1 MASLTDYLK
10 KGAEWAWEHSPGYL
24 MTEGAQMG
32 FQEGTK
38 YGEQLTDELGITNIS
53 GQEEAYSQA
62 QKTLE
67 QQQKAATETY
77 GTAQELIGQSRQSI
91 ADIIGPENVGL
102 YKSFIYSMDPEKYV
116 ASSEPLKE
124 FEFERDVS
132 KYMDP
137 AAKFQIDE
145 SVQAALQGMTGQ
157 GGITGGAAAR
167 ALQAEASQKASE
179 LYGDAWDR
187 MMKASEQEYGKERD
201 VLAAEQ
207 KAGEQRLGT
216 EQFRTKEL
224 GNLFGSYVGNLQGY
238 NEDIVNML
246 MAQMGTNLS
255 IAQAMA
261 QLGIDQASQPTWSQ
275 QMLGMGGQVANILGA
290 VK

>member
-1 MASLTDYLK
+1 MAWYDTLTDA
-10 KGAEWAWEHSPGYL
+10 GEWLWEHSP
-24 MTEGAQMG
+24 
-32 FQEGTK
+32 
-38 YGEQLTDELGITNIS
+38 YGITNEFLENAPEYAEQATDKLGITNIG
-53 GQEEAYSQA
+53 GQEEAYDEA

-67 QQQKAATETY
+67 EQQKAATETY
-77 GTAQELIGQSRQSI
+77 GQAQELLGQSRQSI
-91 ADIIGPENVGL
+91 ADIIGPGNVDL
-102 YKSFIYSMDPEKYV
+102 YKSMIYAMDPEKYV
-116 ASSEPLKE
+116 ASSEPLKS

-137 AAKFQIDE
+137 AAQYQIDQ
-145 SVQAALQGMTGQ
+145 SVNAALQAMTGQ
-157 GGITGGAAAR
+157 GGISGGAAAR

-179 LYGDAWDR
+179 LYGDAWER
-187 MMKASEQEYGKERD
+187 MMKATEQEYGKERD

-255 IAQAMA
+255 LAQAMA
-261 QLGIDQASQPTWSQ
+261 QLGIDRASAPTWGQ
-275 QMLGMGGQVANILGA
+275 QMLGIGGQAAQIAGA

>member
-1 MASLTDYLK
+1 MAWYDKLTDA
-10 KGAEWAWEHSPGYL
+10 GEWLWEHSPAGITQEF
-24 MTEGAQMG
+24 MDNAQ
-32 FQEGTK
+32 E
-38 YGEQLTDELGITNIS
+38 YAEQATDKLGITNVDE
-53 GQEEAYSQA
+53 QEEAYEKA

-67 QQQKAATETY
+67 EQQKAATETY
-77 GTAQELIGQSRQSI
+77 SHAQELLGQSRQSI
-91 ADIIGPENVGL
+91 ADIIGPENVNL
-102 YKSFIYSMDPEKYV
+102 YKSMIYAMDPEKYV
-116 ASSEPLKE
+116 ASSEPLKS

-157 GGITGGAAAR
+157 GGVTGGSAAR

-179 LYGDAWDR
+179 LYGDAWER
-187 MMKASEQEYGKERD
+187 MMKSTEQEYGKERD

-255 IAQAMA
+255 LAQAMA
-261 QLGIDQASQPTWSQ
+261 QLGIDRASAPTWLQ
-275 QMLGMGGQVANILGA
+275 QMLGMGGQAASIYGA

>member
-1 MASLTDYLK
+1 MAWYSPLTNLGSFLWETAAEAGEAA
-10 KGAEWAWEHSPGYL
+10 KGAF
-24 MTEGAQMG
+24 EGAKDAPKMI
-32 FQEGTK
+32 
-38 YGEQLTDELGITNIS
+38 TDEIGLTNVDE
-53 GQEEAYSQA
+53 QEEAYEEA
-62 QKTLE
+62 KKTLE
-67 QQQKAATETY
+67 EQQKAATETY
-77 GTAQELIGQSRQSI
+77 SQAQELLGQSRQSI
-91 ADIIGPENVGL
+91 ADIIGPENVNL
-102 YKSFIYSMDPEKYV
+102 YKSMIYAMDPEKYV
-116 ASSEPLKE
+116 ASSEPLKS

-157 GGITGGAAAR
+157 GGITGGSAAR

-179 LYGDAWDR
+179 LYGDAWER
-187 MMKASEQEYGKERD
+187 MMKSTEQEYGKERD

-224 GNLFGSYVGNLQGY
+224 GNLFGSFVGNLQGY

-255 IAQAMA
+255 LAQSIA
-261 QLGIDQASQPTWSQ
+261 QLGIDRASQPTWLQ
-275 QMLGMGGQVANILGA
+275 QILGMGGQAANIYGA
-290 VK
+290 IK

>member
-1 MASLTDYLK
+1 MAWYDKLT
-10 KGAEWAWEHSPGYL
+10 GAGEWLWEHSP
-24 MTEGAQMG
+24 
-32 FQEGTK
+32 
-38 YGEQLTDELGITNIS
+38 YGITNEFLENAPEYAEQATDKLGITNIG
-53 GQEEAYSQA
+53 GQEEAYEEA

-67 QQQKAATETY
+67 EQQKAATETY
-77 GTAQELIGQSRQSI
+77 GQAQELLGQSRQSI
-91 ADIIGPENVGL
+91 ADIIGPENVDL
-102 YKSFIYSMDPEKYV
+102 YKSMIYAMDPEKYV
-116 ASSEPLKE
+116 ASSEPLKS

-137 AAKFQIDE
+137 AAQYQIDQ
-145 SVQAALQGMTGQ
+145 SVNAALQAMTGQ
-157 GGITGGAAAR
+157 GGISGGAAAR

-179 LYGDAWDR
+179 LYGDAWNR
-187 MMKASEQEYGKERD
+187 MMKATEQEYGKEQD

-246 MAQMGTNLS
+246 MAQMRTNLS
-255 IAQAMA
+255 LAQAMA
-261 QLGIDQASQPTWSQ
+261 QLGIDQASQPTWLQ
-275 QMLGMGGQVANILGA
+275 QMLGIGGQAANIYGA

>member
-1 MASLTDYLK
+1 MAWYDKLT
-10 KGAEWAWEHSPGYL
+10 GAGEWLWEHSP
-24 MTEGAQMG
+24 
-32 FQEGTK
+32 
-38 YGEQLTDELGITNIS
+38 YGITNEFLENAPEYAEQATDKLGITNIG
-53 GQEEAYSQA
+53 GQEEAYDEA

-67 QQQKAATETY
+67 EQQKAATKTY
-77 GTAQELIGQSRQSI
+77 GQAQELLGQSRQSI
-91 ADIIGPENVGL
+91 ADIIGPENVDL
-102 YKSFIYSMDPEKYV
+102 YKSMIYAMDPEKYV
-116 ASSEPLKE
+116 ASSEPLKS

-137 AAKFQIDE
+137 AAQYQIDQ
-145 SVQAALQGMTGQ
+145 SVNAALQAMTGQ
-157 GGITGGAAAR
+157 GGISGGAAAR

-179 LYGDAWDR
+179 LYGDAWNR
-187 MMKASEQEYGKERD
+187 MMKATEQEYGKERD

-246 MAQMGTNLS
+246 MAQMRTNLS
-255 IAQAMA
+255 LAQAMA
-261 QLGIDQASQPTWSQ
+261 QLGIDQASQPTWLQ
-275 QMLGMGGQVANILGA
+275 QMLGMGGQAANIYGA

>member
-1 MASLTDYLK
+1 MAWYDKLTDA
-10 KGAEWAWEHSPGYL
+10 GEWLWKHSPAGI
-24 MTEGAQMG
+24 TQDFVDNAQ
-32 FQEGTK
+32 E
-38 YGEQLTDELGITNIS
+38 YAEQATDKLGITNIG
-53 GQEEAYSQA
+53 GQKEAYEQA

-67 QQQKAATETY
+67 EQQKKSAETY
-77 GTAQELIGQSRQSI
+77 GQAQELLGQSRQSI
-91 ADIIGPENVGL
+91 ADIIGPENVDL
-102 YKSFIYSMDPEKYV
+102 YKSMIYAMNPEKYV
-116 ASSEPLKE
+116 ASSEPLKS

-132 KYMDP
+132 KYLDP

-167 ALQAEASQKASE
+167 ALRAEASQKASE
-179 LYGDAWDR
+179 LYGDAWER
-187 MMKASEQEYGKERD
+187 MMKATEQEYGKERD

-207 KAGEQRLGT
+207 KAGEQLLGT

-246 MAQMGTNLS
+246 IGQMGTNLS
-255 IAQAMA
+255 LAQAMA
-261 QLGIDQASQPTWSQ
+261 QLGIDRASAPTWLQ
-275 QMLGMGGQVANILGA
+275 QMLGMGGQAASIYGA

>member
-1 MASLTDYLK
+1 MAWYDILTDA
-10 KGAEWAWEHSPGYL
+10 GEWLWEHSPAGI
-24 MTEGAQMG
+24 T
-32 FQEGTK
+32 QEFVNNAPE
-38 YGEQLTDELGITNIS
+38 YAEQVTDKLGITNIG
-53 GQEEAYSQA
+53 GQEEAYEEA

-67 QQQKAATETY
+67 EQQKAATETY
-77 GTAQELIGQSRQSI
+77 GQAQELLGQSRQSI
-91 ADIIGPENVGL
+91 ADIIGPENVNL
-102 YKSFIYSMDPEKYV
+102 YKSMIYAMDPEKYV
-116 ASSEPLKE
+116 ASSEPLKS

-137 AAKFQIDE
+137 AAQYQIDQ
-145 SVQAALQGMTGQ
+145 SVNAALQAMTGQ
-157 GGITGGAAAR
+157 GGISGGAAAR

-187 MMKASEQEYGKERD
+187 MMKATEQEYGKERD

-207 KAGEQRLGT
+207 KAGEQKLST

-255 IAQAMA
+255 LAQAMA
-261 QLGIDQASQPTWSQ
+261 QLGIDQASQPTWLQ
-275 QMLGMGGQVANILGA
+275 QMLGMGGQAASIYGA